1 MKNPAKA
8 LGKYIANY
16 GRTVTLSADGKTYSA
31 PYRAFIQPLRYKNK
45 MYLMGIRSKIG
56 RIDQS
61 HFLYIGPCEVGLT
74 DVSAASRIKCGTDK
88 YYIVKAETV
97 WNGDKPF
104 YNWAVIRTVI
114 GEEVG
119 QNG

>member
-1 MKNPAKA
+1 MKNPANA
-8 LGKYIANY
+8 LSKYIANY

-74 DVSAASRIKCGTDK
+74 DVSADSRIKCGTDK

-97 WNGDKPF
+97 WTGDKPF